1 MSSRTV
7 LPRLRS
13 SLGSMAAVV
22 GILAFLAFAFFD
34 GAPDLGGAGRAV
46 VTADSDPSAAVSALK
61 RRDDSIYG
69 DSNLHDLL
77 DGVEPNDVG
86 STPPS
91 DGNESPIDASGNPTG
106 DVSADDGELHDA
118 WNENVGYSY
127 ASEAYRHTE
136 KESIAAYG
144 STVLTDFDVAY
155 PQFHGGIANVDQV
168 NETLRQTAM
177 RFVSDSYESPTDYY
191 RSVMAS
197 VIEDGYG
204 SGGKGGYGA
213 LLKNHV
219 TYAISYNSDKL
230 VSVCFSDHYFVGSIY
245 GEFNALRTVNIDVG
259 TGEIYALDDVLDVT
273 DDIANS
279 WIDVCVAQNGTDE
292 DGDGQISADECLLT
306 KIASREQLVQ
316 ALKGQGELAQRF
328 QTTFFV
334 DGNGKVNLG
343 VTFWVSK
350 DGSFI
355 RGWQEMT
362 VPDGELVIAR
372 RDSTFWSLLP
382 APGA

>member
-1 MSSRTV
+1 MSSRAV

-22 GILAFLAFAFFD
+22 GIVAFLVLALF
-34 GAPDLGGAGRAV
+34 GGVPDLGGAGRAV

-91 DGNESPIDASGNPTG
+91 DGDESPIDASGDPTG

-136 KESIAAYG
+136 RESIAAYG

-204 SGGKGGYGA
+204 SGGDGR
-213 LLKNHV
+213 
-219 TYAISYNSDKL
+219 IS
-230 VSVCFSDHYFVGSIY
+230 V
-245 GEFNALRTVNIDVG
+245 
-259 TGEIYALDDVLDVT
+259 
-273 DDIANS
+273 
-279 WIDVCVAQNGTDE
+279 
-292 DGDGQISADECLLT
+292 DECLLT
-306 KIASREQLVQ
+306 KIAPREQLVQ

-328 QTTFFV
+328 QTTLFV

-350 DGSFI
+350 DGSLI
-355 RGWQEMT
+355 RGWQDVT
-362 VPDGELVIAR
+362 VPDGELAAAR